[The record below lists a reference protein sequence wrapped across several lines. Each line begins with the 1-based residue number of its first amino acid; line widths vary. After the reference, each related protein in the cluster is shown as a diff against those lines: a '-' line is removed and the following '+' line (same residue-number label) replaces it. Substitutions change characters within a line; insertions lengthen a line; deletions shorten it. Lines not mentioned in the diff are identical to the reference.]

1 MIRLQHLLCILFL
14 GSTLALGCPPSND
27 DDDDTAM
34 PDDDSS
40 AGDDDTTA
48 GDDDTTAGDDDT
60 GDDDTGD
67 DDSAMPDDDT
77 GDDDTGPSD
86 DSIYDVQQG
95 NFADGDEVSLENV
108 VITSP
113 MSESPPG
120 FFVQEPG
127 SESNPEYS
135 GIYVYIVDEQ
145 AAIDL
150 AGIVAVG
157 GAVDIQG
164 TYTEYYDLSEI
175 SIDQVTDVVVVG
187 TDMVNPVN
195 VDACDVATGGSVQEA
210 YEGVLVRVT
219 NADVTDDNPD
229 DPNDFG
235 EFEVAGCL
243 RVDDL
248 FHVADGGLGDHFAS
262 ITGPLYF
269 AYDDAKIEPRD
280 AADVIQ

>member
-1 MIRLQHLLCILFL
+1 MRLLQHLICILFL
-14 GSTLALGCPPSND
+14 GSTVALAVGCPSSND
-27 DDDDTAM
+27 DDDASDDDTTAG
-34 PDDDSS
+34 DDDSS

-48 GDDDTTAGDDDT
+48 GDDDTMAGDDDTTVGDDDT
-60 GDDDTGD
+60 GDPPPLDET
-67 DDSAMPDDDT
+67 
-77 GDDDTGPSD
+77 
-86 DSIYDVQQG
+86 IYAVQQG
-95 NFADGDEVSLENV
+95 AVADGDGVLLGNV

-113 MSESPPG
+113 MSEAPPG

-127 SESNPEYS
+127 SESTPEYS

-157 GAVDIQG
+157 AAVDIQG

-175 SIDQVTDVVVVG
+175 SIDEATDVTVVG
-187 TDMVNPVN
+187 TDVVNPVN
-195 VDACDVATGGSVQEA
+195 VDACDVATGGTVQEA

-219 NADVTDDNPD
+219 NTDVTDGNPD
-229 DPNDFG
+229 DPNEYN
-235 EFEVAGCL
+235 EFEVEGCL

-248 FHVADGGLGDHFAS
+248 FHDAAGELGDHYAS
-262 ITGPLYF
+262 LSGPLYF
-269 AYDDAKIEPRD
+269 AYGDAKLEPRE